1 MQRKKNELSPLLRQ
15 AADEGTTAEKYKS
28 QVRASLESEG
38 FKIHGNSGD
47 QWSDLTGAPMASR
60 SFKLP
65 NPMYALA

>member
-1 MQRKKNELSPLLRQ
+1 MQSKKNLSPLLRQ
-15 AADEGTTAEKYKS
+15 AADKGTKAEKYKS
-28 QVRASLESEG
+28 QARASLKSQG

-65 NPMYALA
+65 NPMYVIP